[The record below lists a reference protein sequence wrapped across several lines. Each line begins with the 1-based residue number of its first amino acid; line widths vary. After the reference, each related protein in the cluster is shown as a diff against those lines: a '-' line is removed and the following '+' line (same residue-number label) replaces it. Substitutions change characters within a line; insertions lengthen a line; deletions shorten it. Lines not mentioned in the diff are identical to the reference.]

1 MAQEVERK
9 VNDLIPGYSSLYV
22 EVSSGKLLKPELPVM
37 HLLECKMLGKK
48 CLGIENNA
56 GVKG

>member
-9 VNDLIPGYSSLYV
+9 VSDLIPGYSSLYV

-37 HLLECKMLGKK
+37 DLLECEMLGKK
-48 CLGIENNA
+48 CLGIGNNTCVR
-56 GVKG
+56 G